1 MKKIDLI
8 TGFLGSGKTTFIK
21 EYVKY
26 LVSIGEKVCILEND
40 FGAINVDMMLLSELR
55 GENVEIEMVSGGCD
69 NDCHRRRFKT
79 KLIAMGMDDYTRIIV
94 EPSGVF
100 DTDEFFDALYDEPLC
115 NWYEISNVIAIVD
128 ANVEDTLSENS
139 KYMLASEVA
148 CAGKIV
154 LSKVQDYTKEQIA
167 ATKEILESILHDI
180 NCNREIS
187 DAFFTKDWKSL
198 TISDYEMISNSGYV
212 KSSFVKRVIDPN
224 EAYDTVF
231 IMDKKPSIE
240 KIREIS
246 RRLFD
251 DSKCGNVFRIKGFVC
266 SDEGYFEINFTKK
279 ETRINIIPEGQD
291 VVIIIGENLNTDY
304 INSIM

>member
-69 NDCHRRRFKT
+69 IDCHRRRFKT

-128 ANVEDTLSENS
+128 AKVEESLSDNS

-167 ATKEILESILHDI
+167 TTKGLIESFLHDI
-180 NCNREIS
+180 NCNRDIS
-187 DAFFTKDWKSL
+187 DTFLIKDWKSL
-198 TISDYEMISNSGYV
+198 TNSDYEMISNSGYA

-224 EAYDTVF
+224 EIYDTIF
-231 IMDKKPSIE
+231 IMDKKPSLE
-240 KIREIS
+240 KIEEIAK
-246 RRLFD
+246 RLFD
-251 DSKCGNVFRIKGFVC
+251 DSKCGNVFRIKGFVN
-266 SDEGYFEINFTKK
+266 SDEGWLEINFTKN

>member
-21 EYVKY
+21 EYVRY

-69 NDCHRRRFKT
+69 IDCHRRRFKT

-100 DTDEFFDALYDEPLC
+100 DIDEFFDALYDEPLC

-128 ANVEDTLSENS
+128 AKVEDSLSDNS

-167 ATKEILESILHDI
+167 TTKGLIESFLHDI
-180 NCNREIS
+180 SCNRDIS
-187 DAFFTKDWKSL
+187 DAFLIKDWKSL
-198 TISDYEMISNSGYV
+198 TSSDYEMISNSGYV
-212 KSSFVKRVIDPN
+212 KSSFVKSVIDPN
-224 EAYDTVF
+224 EMYDTFF
-231 IMDKKPSIE
+231 IMDKKPSLE
-240 KIREIS
+240 KVEEIAK
-246 RRLFD
+246 RLFD
-251 DSKCGNVFRIKGFVC
+251 DSKCGNVFRIKGFVN
-266 SDEGYFEINFTKK
+266 SDEGWLEINFTKN

-291 VVIIIGENLNTDY
+291 VVIIIGENLNIDY
-304 INSIM
+304 INNVM